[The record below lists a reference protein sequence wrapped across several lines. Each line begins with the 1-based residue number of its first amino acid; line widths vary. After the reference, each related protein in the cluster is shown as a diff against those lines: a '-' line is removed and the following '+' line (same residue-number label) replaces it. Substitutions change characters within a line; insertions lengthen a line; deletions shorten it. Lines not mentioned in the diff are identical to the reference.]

1 MMATP
6 PRADREPLRER
17 WARLL
22 PGGRATA
29 VPTAI
34 SMLLAAAIVAE
45 LTRVGLAVHD
55 DLYGPHVPAAT
66 RSGSA
71 APQLDPQAVIRSHLF
86 GAAPED
92 RPPAQS
98 PSVPSVLSGTIA
110 FTDPARGSAI
120 IAVSGSPARLYLAG
134 SDLPDGA
141 RLSQVFP
148 EYVLLERAGAT
159 ETLRLPRKIGP
170 GGAGTLLAAAGDAP
184 RPGGA
189 PVDFGL
195 PASTRNPREFSAAR
209 RWFGG
214 FSGRQAPSPDG
225 QFHGLLVRPMPR
237 YRREYDL
244 RDGDVIKAINGVP
257 LEDADTAGQVLQQAR
272 GASVSLTVVRKEG
285 TTEELTLKVGS

>member
-1 MMATP
+1 
-6 PRADREPLRER
+6 
-17 WARLL
+17 
-22 PGGRATA
+22 
-29 VPTAI
+29 
-34 SMLLAAAIVAE
+34 
-45 LTRVGLAVHD
+45 
-55 DLYGPHVPAAT
+55 
-66 RSGSA
+66 
-71 APQLDPQAVIRSHLF
+71 
-86 GAAPED
+86 
-92 RPPAQS
+92 
-98 PSVPSVLSGTIA
+98 VLSGTIA

-120 IAVSGSPARLYLAG
+120 IAVNGSPARLYLAG

-148 EYVLLERAGAT
+148 EYVLLARGGAT
-159 ETLRLPRKIGP
+159 EMLRLPRKIGP
-170 GGAGTLLAAAGDAP
+170 GAGMLLAAAGEESRAV
-184 RPGGA
+184 GA

-195 PASTRNPREFSAAR
+195 PAATRNPRDFSAIR

-272 GASVSLTVVRKEG
+272 GASVSLTVLRKEG